1 MKLLN
6 KIRESEFLS
15 KKRNRIIC
23 LIAFIIIIIV
33 PICIYLAKK
42 GIVNELF
49 APSIILS
56 SPKPIEASNRDEILV
71 DVKLSSLP
79 KNLYPAASISVI
91 FDQNKLEFLGVKQG
105 TMMTLGKANSG
116 QAAYS
121 IPIWKSD
128 IAVSNV
134 NGQINT
140 MYLDITGGTYAYTH
154 EGFNKTKK
162 NILLRLAFRLRDSTQ
177 SGDIYNLT
185 IKDAVIATADNEKN
199 RTSLATSNRT
209 LKAYHAKI
217 IVK

>member
-1 MKLLN
+1 MTLLN
-6 KIRESEFLS
+6 KIRESKFLS
-15 KKRNRIIC
+15 KKRNRILC
-23 LIAFIIIIIV
+23 LIIIIAMIII
-33 PICIYLAKK
+33 PICIYLFKK
-42 GIVNELF
+42 DIVKELF

-56 SPKPIEASNRDEILV
+56 SPKPVEASNKDEILV

-79 KNLYPAASISVI
+79 KNLYPAASISVL
-91 FDQNKLEFLGVKQG
+91 FDQNKLEFIGVKQG

-116 QAAYS
+116 QTAYS

-128 IAVSNV
+128 IDVSNV
-134 NGQINT
+134 YGQINT

-154 EGFNKTKK
+154 EGYHKIKK
-162 NILLRLAFRLRDSTQ
+162 NILLRLAFRLRDSAQ

-185 IKDAVIATADNEKN
+185 IRDAVIATNDNEKN

-209 LKAYHAKI
+209 LKAYHAKV